1 MFRSFGPVE
10 ILLILGVVLLVFGAS
25 RLPQMGLSLG
35 KGLREFKR
43 GITTG
48 SDFNKEGTILKWSD
62 FYVKTIKTQGSPKK
76 D

>member
-35 KGLREFKR
+35 KGLRQFKR

-48 SDFNKEGTILKWSD
+48 EDDEPAKITDKTDSTKDSGTES
-62 FYVKTIKTQGSPKK
+62 TPSQH
-76 D
+76 

>member
-43 GITTG
+43 GITIG
-48 SDFNKEGTILKWSD
+48 DDEQDKLPD
-62 FYVKTIKTQGSPKK
+62 KTESKSESSSESTPVQH
-76 D
+76 

>member
-1 MFRSFGPVE
+1 MLRSFGPVE

-35 KGLREFKR
+35 KGLRQFKR

-48 SDFNKEGTILKWSD
+48 EDDEQPKITAKTDSTKESVTES
-62 FYVKTIKTQGSPKK
+62 TPSQH
-76 D
+76 